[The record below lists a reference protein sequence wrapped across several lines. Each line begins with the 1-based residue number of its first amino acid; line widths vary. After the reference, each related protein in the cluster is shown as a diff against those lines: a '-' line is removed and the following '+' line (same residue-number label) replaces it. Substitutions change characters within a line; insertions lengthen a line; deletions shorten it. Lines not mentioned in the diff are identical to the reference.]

1 MLIMPLGLS
10 ATSFSF
16 VSYIEFTVHTFFTSH
31 MDYCNTTTIVG
42 NLAHPRTTDIGVSWT
57 MPRVSLVHYQHAV
70 LSSIIV
76 WPIACRTT
84 YAYYKP

>member
-42 NLAHPRTTDIGVSWT
+42 NLAHPRTTDIGVS
-57 MPRVSLVHYQHAV
+57 
-70 LSSIIV
+70 
-76 WPIACRTT
+76 
-84 YAYYKP
+84 